1 MSWRSGIHIKSRF
14 TPEPQRHIGAD
25 GAAHGALAVLAVP
38 LLFVPPIVV
47 AVHVAAVQVHPR
59 LLFVYDIFS
68 LHAGEGQGVEAHG
81 ALGPGCVDL
90 LPQSLQVLDGRRARE
105 PLGRAPQQRRPA
117 QVDQGAVLQLVRLVL
132 NLDVDTDTQS
142 CHLRVSEEHFRRALP
157 QCKSAWKIHQFQAAE
172 F

>member
-1 MSWRSGIHIKSRF
+1 MGGPGVHVK
-14 TPEPQRHIGAD
+14 PGLAAQPQRHVGAN
-25 GAAHGALAVLAVP
+25 GSAHGALALVGFRVAAVAP
-38 LLFVPPIVV
+38 VVV

-117 QVDQGAVLQLVRLVL
+117 QVDQGAVLQDVGLVFYLVAGHKERLFSL
-132 NLDVDTDTQS
+132 RAFTDNQ
-142 CHLRVSEEHFRRALP
+142 VSSAVSSSFSALP
-157 QCKSAWKIHQFQAAE
+157 SLDAT
-172 F
+172 